1 MRDSVLS
8 ILIPQKS
15 LKKNLII
22 SSSINGIKKDE
33 VNRSCGGKRNKNL
46 KKEPSDVLRRK
57 MF

>member
-8 ILIPQKS
+8 ILIRQKS
-15 LKKNLII
+15 LKKSIII
-22 SSSINGIKKDE
+22 SSSINGTKKDK
-33 VNRSCGGKRNKNL
+33 VNRSCGGKTNKNL